1 MFHFRNLKS
10 WCVVNKENITLICMD
25 DKAKIPVGQPGT
37 PEAATS
43 HMQKAWTAKG
53 VTLESSDH
61 NYHAINLTP
70 SVNLLCEIPED
81 VTGSF
86 YTGQIY
92 VGIKD
97 AVFEASDRLRHVVEL
112 LSVLRTE
119 KGINSLSPYLVLFSD
134 GGGDHNL
141 TFLYV
146 HCFASRI

>member
-61 NYHAINLTP
+61 NYHAVSLTP
-70 SVNLLCEIPED
+70 SVNLLCEISED
-81 VTGSF
+81 LTGSF
-86 YTGQIY
+86 ALAKFT
-92 VGIKD
+92 
-97 AVFEASDRLRHVVEL
+97 
-112 LSVLRTE
+112 
-119 KGINSLSPYLVLFSD
+119 LV
-134 GGGDHNL
+134 
-141 TFLYV
+141 
-146 HCFASRI
+146 

>member
-1 MFHFRNLKS
+1 
-10 WCVVNKENITLICMD
+10 MD
-25 DKAKIPVGQPGT
+25 GKAKIPVGQPGT
-37 PEAATS
+37 PEATKS
-43 HMQKAWTAKG
+43 HMQKACTAKG

-61 NYHAINLTP
+61 NYRAVNLTP

-92 VGIKD
+92 VDIKD
-97 AVFEASDRLRHVVEL
+97 AVFEASDPLTHVVEL
-112 LSVLRTE
+112 LFVFCTE
-119 KGINSLSPYLVLFSD
+119 KGINSLSPYWVLFSD

-146 HCFASRI
+146 

>member
-1 MFHFRNLKS
+1 
-10 WCVVNKENITLICMD
+10 MD
-25 DKAKIPVGQPGT
+25 DKAKIPVGHPGT

-61 NYHAINLTP
+61 NYHAVNLTP

-81 VTGSF
+81 LTGSF
-86 YTGQIY
+86 CTGQIY

-97 AVFEASDRLRHVVEL
+97 AVFEASDPLRHVVEL

-119 KGINSLSPYLVLFSD
+119 KGINSLSPYLVCL
-134 GGGDHNL
+134 
-141 TFLYV
+141 V
-146 HCFASRI
+146 MAEAIII